1 MSGPH
6 KFGNWRI
13 RQNEEKGGGHVDSP
27 KKLQPHNSYFSFFL
41 LRQRL
46 HTPCWLLQHYSYH
59 GVSPRL
65 KRLLRHSGGFHGRRD
80 TPYSLI
86 KGAGDR
92 QTEDDHE
99 GFGQC
104 LLAQWSKFS
113 KLPHIPSN
121 CEEADFDSLTSLQSN
136 DRMTPLNL
144 YSRLPGT
151 KENNGNYNY
160 SRALKRDPKT

>member
-1 MSGPH
+1 MAD
-6 KFGNWRI
+6 
-13 RQNEEKGGGHVDSP
+13 ET
-27 KKLQPHNSYFSFFL
+27 
-41 LRQRL
+41 L
-46 HTPCWLLQHYSYH
+46 HI
-59 GVSPRL
+59 
-65 KRLLRHSGGFHGRRD
+65 
-80 TPYSLI
+80 SLI

-113 KLPHIPSN
+113 QLPHTTSN
-121 CEEADFDSLTSLQSN
+121 CEEGNFEALTGLQHN

-144 YSRLPGT
+144 YSGLPGT
-151 KENNGNYNY
+151 KENSGNCNY